1 MMASPTADDAL
12 DLYCKGIVFGLNGS
26 SLLVKIANTLLK
38 GMTFED
44 MRKSN
49 ERSLAG
55 KGKKTYKSGGSIDIW
70 KTISKK
76 FEEIGKAVLEN
87 MGEKNDDL

>member
-1 MMASPTADDAL
+1 MMASPTAEDAL

-26 SLLVKIANTLLK
+26 TLMVKLANTMLK

-44 MRKSN
+44 MKKN
-49 ERSLAG
+49 NTGIAG
-55 KGKKTYKSGGSIDIW
+55 KSKKTFKSGGSVDIW

-87 MGEKNDDL
+87 MGDKTSEDL